1 MKPLAAIAG
10 LCLLVA
16 APAVSLSAD
25 EMKTPTTDEFV
36 KEVAVSDM
44 FEIQS
49 SELAAQKSDAATK
62 AFASQMITDHRKTS
76 DELKSLIKSADI
88 GVTPPTTLDTK
99 HQTML
104 DKLKNV
110 TGSSFE
116 KDYHKNQVAA
126 HKAAV
131 SLFERYAKDGENPKL
146 KNWAATTLPTLQH
159 HLQMAEALAK

>member
-1 MKPLAAIAG
+1 
-10 LCLLVA
+10 
-16 APAVSLSAD
+16 
-25 EMKTPTTDEFV
+25 MKTPTTDEFV

-62 AFASQMITDHRKTS
+62 TFASQMITDHRKTS

-88 GVTPPTTLDTK
+88 GVMPPTMLDAK

-104 DKLKNV
+104 DKLKNA

-116 KDYHKNQVAA
+116 KDYREDQVAA
-126 HKAAV
+126 HEAAV
-131 SLFERYAKDGENPKL
+131 SLFERYAKNGENAQL
-146 KNWAATTLPTLQH
+146 KSWAATTLPTLQH